1 MIESLNL
8 LMMNNA
14 ASPSINWIMVLA
26 GVLLLGLSLFIFLKQ
41 KK

>member
-8 LMMNNA
+8 LMLNNA
-14 ASPSINWIMVLA
+14 GAPSINWIMVLA
-26 GVLLLGLSLFIFLKQ
+26 GIFLLGLSLFIFFKQ